1 MNNLNRL
8 KTSERSIKAQVIIF
22 TVIAVTLMI
31 FVLSLVTS
39 SLVNKQYRQLMQN
52 NALQITDGLAKQ
64 AVFSVLS
71 GSEQNAKEAMDQVLG
86 FESVV
91 AARIMLDNEEPFIS
105 RGVFPDTIN
114 VQHTH
119 LLGTNISIETD
130 NSWFITSPIS
140 VKTDLNNDENNELS
154 FHSTQIAN
162 EIIGHAEVIYSKSLL
177 IEAQT
182 QVTILIALVGLIS
195 VIILSIIMYLGLV
208 KLFIPLRDLAITMQ
222 LAETTGKYFFAENTG
237 AKEIKSMAQA
247 FNNMMSVLKKQEN
260 DIKLHR
266 DRLESEVKLRTF
278 ELVEARD
285 TALAASRHKSEFI
298 ANISHELRTP
308 IQSIIGY
315 SELVLEELE
324 LEGQYTLVKDMDR
337 IVKNS
342 QRLLNMINNLLDLA
356 KVESGKV
363 DVNVT
368 EVNLASLILNI
379 KDTIHPLASKNNN
392 TFSIVQHYRIKT
404 LKTDKEKVEQALINL
419 LSNACK
425 FTENGHITFTVN
437 NNSHFVEFNVKDS
450 GIGVTKAQQNYIF
463 EEFRQVDSSQTRKFS
478 GTGLGLAISKE
489 FIELLNGTITIKSQL
504 GKGSEFIVTLPLS
517 FIAVK

>member
-1 MNNLNRL
+1 MNRL
-8 KTSERSIKAQVIIF
+8 KISERSIKAQVIIF
-22 TVIAVTLMI
+22 IIIAITLMI

-39 SLVNKQYRQLMQN
+39 SLVNQQYRQLMQK

-91 AARIMLDNEEPFIS
+91 AARIMLDSDEPFIS
-105 RGVFPDTIN
+105 RGVFPNVIN
-114 VQHTH
+114 KQHAH
-119 LLGTNISIETD
+119 LLNTNISIETD
-130 NSWFITSPIS
+130 NFWFITSPIS
-140 VKTDLNNDENNELS
+140 VKTDLNDDENNELS
-154 FHSTQIAN
+154 FETTQIAN
-162 EIIGHAEVIYSKSLL
+162 ETIGYAEVIYSKSLL

-195 VIILSIIMYLGLV
+195 IIILSIIMYLGLV
-208 KLFIPLRDLAITMQ
+208 KLFIPLRNLAITMQ

-247 FNNMMSVLKKQEN
+247 FNNMMRVLKKQEN

-266 DRLESEVKLRTF
+266 DRLESEVKVRTY

-285 TALAASRHKSEFI
+285 AALAASRHKSEFI
-298 ANISHELRTP
+298 TNISHELRTP

-315 SELVLEELE
+315 GELVSEELG

-337 IVKNS
+337 IAKNS

-368 EVNLASLILNI
+368 EVNLASLILTI
-379 KDTIHPLASKNNN
+379 KDTISPLASKNNN
-392 TFSIVQHYRIKT
+392 TFSIVQNYRVKT
-404 LKTDKEKVEQALINL
+404 LQTDKEKVEQVLINL

-425 FTENGHITFTVN
+425 FTENGFITFTIN
-437 NNSHFVEFNVKDS
+437 NNSHYVQFNVKDS

-489 FIELLNGTITIKSQL
+489 FIELLNGTITIESQL
-504 GKGSEFIVTLPLS
+504 GKGSEFIVTLPLNYTRYH
-517 FIAVK
+517 